1 MPGTFRYKIMMRIFL
16 FSLAGLLICLGSSS
30 HAAGGDP
37 PRKWTISGSVRDK
50 SNGED
55 LAGATVFI
63 RELKTGTISDIYG
76 NFSITLPEGNY
87 TVQISFIGFQTV
99 IQPVTLTMNI
109 TLDAELQPS
118 KETLKEVEITSDQ
131 ANRNVSRPEM
141 STFKMDMKT
150 IQRIPSLM
158 GEVDIIKAIQM
169 LPGVQPVSEGGSG
182 FSVRGGAADQNLILL
197 DESTVYNAS
206 HLMGFFSVF
215 NNDAIRDVKLYKG
228 DIPPVYG
235 GRLSSVL
242 DVRMKEGNSKRYEV
256 NGGIG
261 LIASRLTI
269 EGPIL
274 KDRMSFI
281 LSGRRTYADLFLGLS
296 KNKELKD
303 NKLYFYDLNI
313 KVNYRVDG
321 KNHLYLSGYFGRDV
335 FKNPFARMNWGN
347 GTGTIRWNHLFN
359 QKLFANFTFIYSDY
373 RYFLGTPE
381 GGTSSFELTS
391 SMRDAGIKG
400 DFSHYLNT
408 NNTFRFGFSAVYHM
422 ISPGL
427 AKGTGSESSYSE
439 VKVPDSYSLETGI
452 YAGNEQRTWERFV
465 FKYGIRLSMFQDIGP
480 GTVYN
485 YDPDYLVID
494 STVYPAGRF
503 YQTYLGIEPRLG
515 ILFEINANNSLK
527 ASYART
533 TQYLQ
538 LAQNSSA
545 GTPLDIWFPASPNI
559 RPQVSDQVAAGY
571 FRNFRHNTVEA
582 SVEVYYKAMNHT
594 IDFIDFAQ
602 LLLCDT
608 IEGQVRP
615 GRGWAYGA
623 EFLVRLSE
631 KKVGGWLSYT
641 LSRSVRQVPG
651 INDGRPY
658 PAPYDKPHNVALVVN
673 YQFAKRWGVSA
684 NWVYATGNPVTFPT
698 GRAEIGGKVIPI
710 YSDRNAYR
718 YPDYHRLDLAVTFS
732 SKEQENRR
740 FRWDINLSVYNVYNR
755 HNTWSINFV
764 QDKEDPNV
772 TYAEKIYLFGIVPSL
787 TFNFHF

>member
-1 MPGTFRYKIMMRIFL
+1 MTD
-16 FSLAGLLICLGSSS
+16 AGL
-30 HAAGGDP
+30 
-37 PRKWTISGSVRDK
+37 R
-50 SNGED
+50 
-55 LAGATVFI
+55 
-63 RELKTGTISDIYG
+63 G
-76 NFSITLPEGNY
+76 NFSY
-87 TVQISFIGFQTV
+87 
-99 IQPVTLTMNI
+99 
-109 TLDAELQPS
+109 
-118 KETLKEVEITSDQ
+118 
-131 ANRNVSRPEM
+131 
-141 STFKMDMKT
+141 
-150 IQRIPSLM
+150 
-158 GEVDIIKAIQM
+158 
-169 LPGVQPVSEGGSG
+169 
-182 FSVRGGAADQNLILL
+182 
-197 DESTVYNAS
+197 
-206 HLMGFFSVF
+206 
-215 NNDAIRDVKLYKG
+215 
-228 DIPPVYG
+228 
-235 GRLSSVL
+235 
-242 DVRMKEGNSKRYEV
+242 
-256 NGGIG
+256 
-261 LIASRLTI
+261 
-269 EGPIL
+269 
-274 KDRMSFI
+274 
-281 LSGRRTYADLFLGLS
+281 
-296 KNKELKD
+296 
-303 NKLYFYDLNI
+303 
-313 KVNYRVDG
+313 
-321 KNHLYLSGYFGRDV
+321 
-335 FKNPFARMNWGN
+335 
-347 GTGTIRWNHLFN
+347 
-359 QKLFANFTFIYSDY
+359 
-373 RYFLGTPE
+373 
-381 GGTSSFELTS
+381 
-391 SMRDAGIKG
+391 
-400 DFSHYLNT
+400 YLNKR
-408 NNTFRFGFSAVYHM
+408 NTLHVGLSAVYHR
-422 ISPGL
+422 INPGL
-427 AKGTGSESSYSE
+427 ARGLGSETAYGE
-439 VKVPDSYSLETGI
+439 VKVPETNSLETGL
-452 YAGNEQRTWERFV
+452 YVGNEQRAWERFV

-515 ILFEINANNSLK
+515 ILFEINPKNSLK

-582 SVEVYYKAMNHT
+582 SVEVYYKSMNHT